1 MRLFANFR
9 SPWLVALVFVLVGC
23 ARPYRGLERCPPA
36 GIAPDYVSMLGEL
49 ERSPLAERERDRLLY
64 LMEKGALLHEAGSW
78 GESNAVLEEAERLSE
93 ELFTRSLS
101 REGLSFITNDLLLP
115 FVGED
120 FEAAA
125 INYYKALNYL
135 ALVDLDAARVEC
147 RKVDEKLNYFFDSY
161 GGRNVFKESPWLRL
175 LTGLIY
181 EAQGEFNDAFIAYR
195 KSLVAYQELRQRYR
209 VDVPDLLW
217 ERLVVSARRSGL
229 LVEARDYEA
238 QARDLGIPLLPAQAY
253 VAVVVNA
260 GLIPVK
266 VEGAVFVPSPQG
278 YPVKIAWPRFISRS
292 CSAQPPAVALNGQY
306 PVPTQQVESLDAI
319 ARQSL
324 EDRKG
329 RTIVKLMTRAVS
341 KQVAAYQA
349 ERELGPL
356 AGLTAQIAAL
366 LTENADLRGW
376 TTLPGAIWLALLPVE
391 PGGHQVAVHASGQE
405 ALSRAVTVGRG
416 SIGFV
421 VARIY

>member
-1 MRLFANFR
+1 
-9 SPWLVALVFVLVGC
+9 
-23 ARPYRGLERCPPA
+23 
-36 GIAPDYVSMLGEL
+36 MLGDL
-49 ERSPLAERERDRLLY
+49 EKSPLAERERDRLLY
-64 LMEKGALLHEAGSW
+64 LMEKGALLHEAGRW
-78 GESNAVLEEAERLSE
+78 VESNSALEEAERLSE

-101 REGLSFITNDLLLP
+101 REGLSFVTNDLLLP

-135 ALVDLDAARVEC
+135 ALADLDSARVEC
-147 RKVDEKLNYFFDSY
+147 RKVDEKLNYFSDSY

-195 KSLVAYQELRQRYR
+195 KSLLAYQELLPRYR

-217 ERLVVSARRSGL
+217 GRLITTARRSGL
-229 LVEARDYEA
+229 LEEARDYER
-238 QARDLGIPLLPAQAY
+238 QARNLGVTPIASPALI
-253 VAVVVNA
+253 AVIVNA
-260 GLIPVK
+260 GLAPVK
-266 VEGAVFVPSPQG
+266 IEGAVFVPSPQG
-278 YPVKIAWPRFISRS
+278 YPVKIAWPRFASRG
-292 CSAQPPAVALNGQY
+292 CGTQPPQVAFDGRVPLSAVA
-306 PVPTQQVESLDAI
+306 VENLDAI

-329 RTIVKLMTRAVS
+329 RTMGKMMARAVG

-349 ERELGPL
+349 DRELGPL
-356 AGLTAQIAAL
+356 AGLLTQVAAM

-376 TTLPGAIWLALLPVE
+376 STLPGATWLALLPVE
-391 PGGHQVAVHASGQE
+391 AGEHQIVVSGGG
-405 ALSRAVTVGRG
+405 RAVLTETVSVRQGA
-416 SIGFV
+416 IKFV
-421 VARIY
+421 EARVY